1 MRTAGPANA
10 VCARS
15 AWCAIACAFGLA
27 HIAFAKAPCF
37 QTDEEPLVIGI
48 IQSFLTCFVH
58 RCTAEDASVALPR
71 RVLGQGVSVAASRQF
86 VWFLSLR
93 SQGLGV
99 GLEFTVQWVATYVVR
114 K

>member
-48 IQSFLTCFVH
+48 IQSFLTCFELAGTKYV
-58 RCTAEDASVALPR
+58 DL
-71 RVLGQGVSVAASRQF
+71 
-86 VWFLSLR
+86 LSKNYYYL
-93 SQGLGV
+93 
-99 GLEFTVQWVATYVVR
+99 
-114 K
+114 